1 LIYSFTL
8 KDGVMSNDNNDT
20 EFAFVIDGIIDR
32 NGVIVIE
39 SVKQQDQLRSKGY
52 GEKIKDMY
60 ILESYEALF
69 LLYCKRL
76 VLKKQKNI
84 LDFSNFLQTLLKID
98 LFIFTKFL
106 IFRDLRTRGYIA
118 KEGFGFG
125 NDFRV
130 YERGEYSRKAAKYV
144 IFGINEGISI
154 KANTLFQNIRSIE
167 KMGKE
172 AIIAVIERR
181 GEIIYY
187 KVNQKRF
194 SQNVKFLPEQKI
206 TS

>member
-1 LIYSFTL
+1 
-8 KDGVMSNDNNDT
+8 MSNDNDT

-76 VLKKQKNI
+76 VLKKQKSI

-187 KVNQKRF
+187 KVNLKKF
-194 SQNVKFLPEQKI
+194 SRNIKFLPEQNI
-206 TS
+206 T

>member
-1 LIYSFTL
+1 MIYSFTL
-8 KDGVMSNDNNDT
+8 KDGVMSNDNDI
-20 EFAFVIDGIIDR
+20 EFAFVIEGIIDR

-76 VLKKQKNI
+76 VLKKQKNV

-130 YERGEYSRKAAKYV
+130 YERGEYSRKPAKYV

-206 TS
+206 T

>member
-1 LIYSFTL
+1 VYL
-8 KDGVMSNDNNDT
+8 SNENDI

-32 NGVIVIE
+32 NGVILIY

-52 GEKIKDMY
+52 GEKIKDIY
-60 ILESYEALF
+60 ILENYEALF
-69 LLYCKRL
+69 LLYSKRL
-76 VLKKQKNI
+76 VLTKQKST
-84 LDFSNFLQTLLKID
+84 LDFSTFLQTLLKND
-98 LFIFTKFL
+98 LSIFTKFL

-125 NDFRV
+125 DDFRV

-144 IFGINEGISI
+144 IFGINEGISVR
-154 KANTLFQNIRSIE
+154 ANILFENIRSIE

-187 KVNQKRF
+187 KVSRKKF
-194 SQNVKFLPEQKI
+194 SPNTKFLPQQKI
-206 TS
+206 K

>member
-1 LIYSFTL
+1 M
-8 KDGVMSNDNNDT
+8 MSNDNET
-20 EFAFVIDGIIDR
+20 EFAFVIDGVIHR
-32 NGVIVIE
+32 NGVVVIE

-52 GEKIKDMY
+52 GEKIQDMY

-69 LLYCKRL
+69 LLYSKRL
-76 VLKKQKNI
+76 IVKKNKTMV
-84 LDFSNFLQTLLKID
+84 DFSNFLQTLLKKD
-98 LFIFTKFL
+98 LSIFTKFL
-106 IFRDLRTRGYIA
+106 IFRDLRARGYIA

-130 YERGEYSRKAAKYV
+130 YERGEYSRKPAKYV

-154 KANTLFQNIRSIE
+154 KANLLYENIRSIE

-187 KVNQKRF
+187 KVNLK
-194 SQNVKFLPEQKI
+194 KFTKNIKLPQDKNTEK
-206 TS
+206 

>member
-1 LIYSFTL
+1 
-8 KDGVMSNDNNDT
+8 MSNDNDT
-20 EFAFVIDGIIDR
+20 EFAFVIEGVIHR
-32 NGVIVIE
+32 NGVVVIE

-52 GEKIKDMY
+52 GEKIHDMY
-60 ILESYEALF
+60 ILENYEALF
-69 LLYCKRL
+69 LLYSKRL
-76 VLKKQKNI
+76 FLKKKKTI
-84 LDFSNFLQTLLKID
+84 VDFSTFLRTLLKKD
-98 LFIFTKFL
+98 LSIFTKFL
-106 IFRDLRTRGYIA
+106 IFRDLRARGYIA

-130 YERGEYSRKAAKYV
+130 YERGEYSRKPAKYV

-154 KANTLFQNIRSIE
+154 KANLLYENIRSIE

-187 KVNQKRF
+187 KVNLK
-194 SQNVKFLPEQKI
+194 KFTKNIKLIQDKNIEK
-206 TS
+206 

>member
-1 LIYSFTL
+1 
-8 KDGVMSNDNNDT
+8 MSNDNDT
-20 EFAFVIDGIIDR
+20 EFAFVIEGILNR

-39 SVKQQDQLRSKGY
+39 SVKQQDQLRGKGY
-52 GEKIKDMY
+52 GEKIKDTY

-69 LLYCKRL
+69 LLYSKRL
-76 VLKKQKNI
+76 VLKKQKTI

-98 LFIFTKFL
+98 LSIFTKFL

-144 IFGINEGISI
+144 IFGINDGISI
-154 KANTLFQNIRSIE
+154 KTHQLFENIRSIE
-167 KMGKE
+167 KMGKA

-187 KVNQKRF
+187 KVNLKSF
-194 SQNVKFLPEQKI
+194 SQNIKLLPEQNI
-206 TS
+206 A

>member
-8 KDGVMSNDNNDT
+8 ENLNLSNDKDT
-20 EFAFVIDGIIDR
+20 EFAFNIDGMIDQ
-32 NGVIVIE
+32 NGVIVVE
-39 SVKQQDQLRSKGY
+39 SVKQQDQLRSRGY

-69 LLYCKRL
+69 LLYYNRL
-76 VLKKQKNI
+76 VLKKQKSI
-84 LDFSNFLQTLLKID
+84 LDFSTFLQTLLKID
-98 LFIFTKFL
+98 LSIFTKFL
-106 IFRDLRTRGYIA
+106 IFRDLRTRGYIP

-144 IFGINEGISI
+144 IFGINEGLSV
-154 KANTLFQNIRSIE
+154 KANILFENIRSIE

-187 KVNQKRF
+187 KVNQKKF
-194 SQNVKFLPEQKI
+194 SPNIKFLPHK
-206 TS
+206 

>member
-1 LIYSFTL
+1 MIYSFTL
-8 KDGVMSNDNNDT
+8 KDGVMSDANDT

-76 VLKKQKNI
+76 VLKKQKSI

-106 IFRDLRTRGYIA
+106 IFRDLRTRGYVA

-154 KANTLFQNIRSIE
+154 KANILFENIRSIE

-194 SQNVKFLPEQKI
+194 SQNVKFLLEPTI
-206 TS
+206 T

>member
-1 LIYSFTL
+1 VYL
-8 KDGVMSNDNNDT
+8 SNENDI

-32 NGVIVIE
+32 NGVILIY

-60 ILESYEALF
+60 ILENYEALF
-69 LLYCKRL
+69 LLYSKRL
-76 VLKKQKNI
+76 VLTKQKST
-84 LDFSNFLQTLLKID
+84 LDFSTFLQTLLKND
-98 LFIFTKFL
+98 LSIFTKFL

-125 NDFRV
+125 DDFRV

-144 IFGINEGISI
+144 IFGINEGISV
-154 KANTLFQNIRSIE
+154 KANILFENIRSIE

-187 KVNQKRF
+187 KF
-194 SQNVKFLPEQKI
+194 SRKKFSPNTKFLPQQKI
-206 TS
+206 T

>member
-1 LIYSFTL
+1 M
-8 KDGVMSNDNNDT
+8 MSNDNET
-20 EFAFVIDGIIDR
+20 EFAFVIEGVIHR
-32 NGVIVIE
+32 NGVVVIE

-52 GEKIKDMY
+52 GEKIQDMY

-69 LLYCKRL
+69 LLYSKRL
-76 VLKKQKNI
+76 ILKKNKTI
-84 LDFSNFLQTLLKID
+84 VDFSNFLQTLLKKD
-98 LFIFTKFL
+98 LSIFTKFL
-106 IFRDLRTRGYIA
+106 IFRDLRARGYIA

-130 YERGEYSRKAAKYV
+130 YERGEYSRKPAKYI

-154 KANTLFQNIRSIE
+154 KANLLYENIRSIE

-187 KVNQKRF
+187 KVNLK
-194 SQNVKFLPEQKI
+194 KFTKNIKLPQDKNIEK
-206 TS
+206 

>member
-8 KDGVMSNDNNDT
+8 ENLNLSNDKDT
-20 EFAFVIDGIIDR
+20 EFAFNIDGMIDQ
-32 NGVIVIE
+32 NGVIVVE

-69 LLYCKRL
+69 LLYYNRL
-76 VLKKQKNI
+76 VLKKQKSI
-84 LDFSNFLQTLLKID
+84 LDFSTFLQTLLKID
-98 LFIFTKFL
+98 LSIFTKFL
-106 IFRDLRTRGYIA
+106 IFRDLRTRGYIP

-130 YERGEYSRKAAKYV
+130 YERGQYSRKAAKYV
-144 IFGINEGISI
+144 IFGINEGLSV
-154 KANTLFQNIRSIE
+154 KANILFENIRSIE

-187 KVNQKRF
+187 KVNQKKF
-194 SQNVKFLPEQKI
+194 SPNIKFLPHK
-206 TS
+206 

>member
-1 LIYSFTL
+1 MEDVYL
-8 KDGVMSNDNNDT
+8 SNENDI

-32 NGVIVIE
+32 NGVILID

-60 ILESYEALF
+60 ILENYEALF
-69 LLYCKRL
+69 LLYSKRL
-76 VLKKQKNI
+76 VLTKQKST
-84 LDFSNFLQTLLKID
+84 LDFSTFLQTLLKND
-98 LFIFTKFL
+98 LSIFTKFL

-125 NDFRV
+125 DDFRV

-144 IFGINEGISI
+144 IFGINEGISV
-154 KANTLFQNIRSIE
+154 KANILFENIRSIE

-187 KVNQKRF
+187 KVSRKKF
-194 SQNVKFLPEQKI
+194 SPNTKFLPQQKI
-206 TS
+206 T

>member
-1 LIYSFTL
+1 M
-8 KDGVMSNDNNDT
+8 MSNDNET
-20 EFAFVIDGIIDR
+20 EFAFVIDGVIHR
-32 NGVIVIE
+32 NGVVVIE

-52 GEKIKDMY
+52 GEKIQDMY

-69 LLYCKRL
+69 LLYSKRL
-76 VLKKQKNI
+76 FLKKKKTI
-84 LDFSNFLQTLLKID
+84 IDFSNFLQTVLKKD
-98 LFIFTKFL
+98 LSIFTKFL
-106 IFRDLRTRGYIA
+106 IFRDLRARGYIA

-130 YERGEYSRKAAKYV
+130 YERGEYSRKPAKYV

-154 KANTLFQNIRSIE
+154 KANLLYENIRSIE

-187 KVNQKRF
+187 KVNLK
-194 SQNVKFLPEQKI
+194 KFTENIKLPQDKNTEK
-206 TS
+206 